1 MAINSGSVRLFM
13 SSSGLD
19 AYNRS
24 LNGHIKNVRE
34 NVEALLSSI
43 HTVAQGN
50 DANFY
55 ARVEHA
61 REAINDLRRFF
72 GPAQP
77 VPLLSELTNK
87 IEEFRQNPHSVDLIR
102 YLSEV
107 GPQLMRL
114 AGGAYEQPVVEDQ
127 MKSLVNDEQLKS
139 ELGELEAKLTELI
152 NEKGREISYDLMQEI
167 QRLADLRQSQSRSIF
182 EVILK
187 TDGIYNVLSAAAD
200 LLIGAP
206 VCTILKEAAGMA
218 LKVKNTALLKAEDK
232 LLAYQDGLS
241 IRMADHLPKLKTRHI
256 LSLPSAD
263 LREESGS

>member
-1 MAINSGSVRLFM
+1 M
-13 SSSGLD
+13 SSNGLD

-34 NVEALLSSI
+34 SVEALLSSI
-43 HTVAQGN
+43 HTVGQGDN
-50 DANFY
+50 ANFY
-55 ARVEHA
+55 ARVGRA
-61 REAINDLRRFF
+61 REVIDDLIRFF
-72 GPAQP
+72 GPGQP
-77 VPLLSELTNK
+77 APFLSELTNK
-87 IEEFRQNPHSVDLIR
+87 IEEFRQNPHSFDLIR
-102 YLSEV
+102 YLIEV

-114 AGGAYEQPVVEDQ
+114 AGGAHEQPIVEDQ

-167 QRLADLRQSQSRSIF
+167 QRLADLLRQSQSRSIF
-182 EVILK
+182 EVIVK

-200 LLIGAP
+200 SLVGMP
-206 VCTILKEAAGMA
+206 VFTILKEVAGMA
-218 LKVKNTALLKAEDK
+218 LKVKNTALLKAEAK

-241 IRMADHLPKLKTRHI
+241 IRMADNLPKLKTRHI

-263 LREESGS
+263 LREESRS

>member
-1 MAINSGSVRLFM
+1 M
-13 SSSGLD
+13 SASGLD

-24 LNGHIKNVRE
+24 LNGHIKNVRD
-34 NVEALLSSI
+34 NVEALISSI
-43 HTVAQGN
+43 HTVAQGSN
-50 DANFY
+50 ANFY
-55 ARVEHA
+55 TQIEHA
-61 REAINDLRRFF
+61 QGAISDLRKFF
-72 GPAQP
+72 GPGQP
-77 VPLLSELTNK
+77 VPLLSELAAK
-87 IEEFRQNPHSVDLIR
+87 IGELRQNPHSVDLIR
-102 YLSEV
+102 YLTDV

-152 NEKGREISYDLMQEI
+152 NEKGREITYDLMQEI
-167 QRLADLRQSQSRSIF
+167 QRLADLLRQSQSRSIF
-182 EVILK
+182 EVIVK

-200 LLIGAP
+200 SLIGMP

>member
-72 GPAQP
+72 GPGQP

-87 IEEFRQNPHSVDLIR
+87 IEEFRQNPHSLDLIR
-102 YLSEV
+102 YLIEV
-107 GPQLMRL
+107 TPELMRL
-114 AGGAYEQPVVEDQ
+114 AGGPDEQPILEDQ
-127 MKSLVNDEQLKS
+127 MKNLINDEQLKR
-139 ELGELEAKLTELI
+139 ELEQLEAKLTELI
-152 NEKGREISYDLMQEI
+152 DEKGNEVSYTLMEEI
-167 QRLADLRQSQSRSIF
+167 QLLADLLRKSQSRSVF
-182 EVILK
+182 EVSSK
-187 TDGIYNVLSAAAD
+187 ATDCTTY
-200 LLIGAP
+200 LL
-206 VCTILKEAAGMA
+206 
-218 LKVKNTALLKAEDK
+218 
-232 LLAYQDGLS
+232 Q
-241 IRMADHLPKLKTRHI
+241 LPICSSVRQFAR
-256 LSLPSAD
+256 S
-263 LREESGS
+263 